1 MENKIITFLHS
12 GDAGDIIAGL
22 ATVKEICE
30 KENAKAILFLD
41 TTGGTSCNDDDL
53 NNLVLVQTKG
63 KGLKFND
70 KVADF
75 IIPVIK
81 IQPYIISVEKWNPS
95 LEIKIDYNLNIFR
108 EKFIDIDV
116 IKKTNQNLMFL
127 HQCAVGLDF
136 GYKGP
141 WLSCDDFDNSE
152 KHKIVIGRSSR
163 CQSAHAFF
171 SIYEDILKKDAEFIG
186 TDFEYELYNNC
197 FQYYPKRL
205 DLKDNA
211 LNALR
216 IIKNSEVALFNST
229 LFYWLAVGIGHNN
242 IIHEIPIDIP
252 TSYFPNQNPQIRYV
266 IGAEFVI

>member
-186 TDFEYELYNNC
+186 TDFEYELQIAQTNRVLSGE
-197 FQYYPKRL
+197 QL
-205 DLKDNA
+205 DTMFFTTSLEYSYLSSSSVKEIAAFGGD
-211 LNALR
+211 
-216 IIKNSEVALFNST
+216 ISMCVPTFVADLVYEKYGVNDK
-229 LFYWLAVGIGHNN
+229 GNK
-242 IIHEIPIDIP
+242 ER
-252 TSYFPNQNPQIRYV
+252 RY
-266 IGAEFVI
+266 EQQD